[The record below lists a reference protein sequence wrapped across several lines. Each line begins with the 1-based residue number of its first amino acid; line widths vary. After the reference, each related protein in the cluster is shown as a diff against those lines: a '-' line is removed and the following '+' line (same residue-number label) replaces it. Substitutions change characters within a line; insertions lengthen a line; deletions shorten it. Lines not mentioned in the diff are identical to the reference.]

1 MSQHIRARREVLWA
15 SAATTSAGILF
26 QVSLPEPAVQSLAFG
41 TSHARISHVGM
52 ETWWQWAPRILQ
64 RTSTKKFY
72 SFIVI
77 YYVLIDIISKC
88 YWHSSDQT
96 APRSGASDSGLKF
109 GSVMSCVTGSGV
121 GQASSAVQET
131 SFGEVLAG
139 KALGEMLCF
148 W

>member
-1 MSQHIRARREVLWA
+1 M
-15 SAATTSAGILF
+15 
-26 QVSLPEPAVQSLAFG
+26 
-41 TSHARISHVGM
+41 
-52 ETWWQWAPRILQ
+52 
-64 RTSTKKFY
+64 
-72 SFIVI
+72 I

-96 APRSGASDSGLKF
+96 APRSRAIDSGLKF

-121 GQASSAVQET
+121 SQASSAVQET